1 MSFWEELLKLKQPVF
16 YKFVVIY
23 LLVLKFLTL
32 IGGALSAT
40 VSWVLYMYNDDHMI
54 IIDLIKLYRELDLT

>member
-1 MSFWEELLKLKQPVF
+1 MGTSLKHMSFWEELLKLKQPMY

-40 VSWVLYMYNDDHMI
+40 VS
-54 IIDLIKLYRELDLT
+54 